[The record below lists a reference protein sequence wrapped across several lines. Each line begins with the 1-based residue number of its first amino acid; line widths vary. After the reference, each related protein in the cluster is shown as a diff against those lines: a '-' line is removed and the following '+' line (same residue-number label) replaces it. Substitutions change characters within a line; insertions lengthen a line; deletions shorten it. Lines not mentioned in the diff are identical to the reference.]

1 MQTPRTH
8 RIILRSALILGA
20 VAAAVAPNPARANTL
35 YSLGQTSG
43 IWGFGSVDPTTGAFT
58 PLVSFPTINAGV
70 TTGSG
75 TVDQATGSYSF
86 IGNVS
91 SGGPPGNPMLFTVHT
106 ADDSV
111 SSVGLPSN
119 VFGLTY
125 GPGSH
130 LYGFRSNS
138 GLSYGTI
145 DTTTGTFTPV
155 ASFSTGGV
163 SQSVTSV
170 DPSNGRYYFIGGDR
184 HVVTVDTI
192 QQTITESTSAL
203 ATSPL
208 GLEVDSASSTLYA
221 FYSNPNRDFGTID
234 PAAGTFTLIGG
245 LTGVGSFNFTR
256 SAIDPA
262 ANSWY
267 FLGGATGTFASSLF
281 TINLATGAT
290 SRVATG
296 VNNETELGLLAQ
308 ATGGSAPVPEPASLA
323 LATFAAAGLA
333 LRGRRRP

>member
-1 MQTPRTH
+1 MF
-8 RIILRSALILGA
+8 GA
-20 VAAAVAPNPARANTL
+20 VAAASAPSPARANTL
-35 YSLGQTSG
+35 YSLGRTSG
-43 IWGFGSVDPTTGAFT
+43 VWGFGSVDPTTGAFMQ
-58 PLVSFPTINAGV
+58 LVTFPTINAGV
-70 TTGSG
+70 TSGSG

-91 SGGPPGNPMLFTVHT
+91 SGGPSGNPMLFTVQT
-106 ADDSV
+106 ADDTV

-130 LYGFRSNS
+130 LYGFRSNG

-145 DTTTGTFTPV
+145 DTTTGAFTSV

-163 SQSVTSV
+163 SGSVTSV

-184 HVVTVDTI
+184 RVVTVDTI
-192 QQTITESTSAL
+192 QQTVTESTSAL
-203 ATSPL
+203 ATSPV
-208 GLEVDSASSTLYA
+208 GLQVDSATSTLYA
-221 FYSNPNRDFGTID
+221 FYGNSNRDFGTID
-234 PAAGTFTLIGG
+234 PAAGTFSLIGG
-245 LTGVGSFNFTR
+245 LTGVGSFNSTK

-262 ANSWY
+262 ADAWY
-267 FLGGATGTFASSLF
+267 FLGGAAGTFAASLF
-281 TINLATGAT
+281 TIDLANGAT
-290 SRVATG
+290 SHVATG
-296 VNNETELGLLAQ
+296 VNNESELGLVAQ
-308 ATGGSAPVPEPASLA
+308 AAGGSAPVPEPASLA